1 MVHQPPVGAQGRGLS
16 ATTDTIAAI
25 ATPPGRGGVG
35 MVRISGPAAGAI
47 CEVLTGC
54 PPPPPRHAQLATF
67 NGPDGQS
74 IDRGLCLYF
83 PAPHS
88 FTGEDVVELHGH
100 GGPVVMDMLLARVL
114 ALGASQ
120 ARPGEFSQRA
130 FLNDKLD
137 LAQAEAVA
145 DLIDAASTA
154 AARAALRSLEGAFS
168 RQIEALSERL
178 IELRVQIE
186 AGLDFP
192 DEELDLLADGRL
204 AADAAALADDLHAL
218 VERAGEGRLLREGVT
233 VVLAGSPNV
242 GKSSLLNAL
251 AEREAAI
258 VTAIPGTTRDVLR
271 EYLAIDGLPLHL
283 VDTAGLRDSHDPIEQ
298 EGIRRARAEI
308 AHADHLLFVTEAGA
322 PEPPPPDLLA
332 QATAVTRVINKIDLT
347 GEAPRTAPTGDWTD
361 VYLSVRSGAGLDLLR
376 ARICAAAGFSA
387 AEGQFSARR
396 RHVEALRQAAR
407 AATRSAALLV
417 TGAGPELAA
426 EELRLAQQALGEI
439 TGEVSSEDLLGRIFS
454 SFCIGK

>member
-1 MVHQPPVGAQGRGLS
+1 
-16 ATTDTIAAI
+16 
-25 ATPPGRGGVG
+25 

-47 CEVLTGC
+47 CTALTGRL
-54 PPPPPRHAQLATF
+54 PPPRRVQLATF
-67 NGPDGQS
+67 SDADGQP

-83 PAPHS
+83 PGPRS
-88 FTGEDVVELHGH
+88 FTGQDVVELHGH

-114 ALGASQ
+114 ALGVRQ
-120 ARPGEFSQRA
+120 AGPGEFSQRA

-154 AARAALRSLEGAFS
+154 AARAALRSLDGEFS
-168 RQIEALSERL
+168 RQVGALSERL
-178 IELRVQIE
+178 IGLRVQIE

-204 AADAAALADDLHAL
+204 AADASALADELRAL
-218 VERAGEGRLLREGVT
+218 AGRAGEGRLLREGVT
-233 VVLAGSPNV
+233 VVLAGPPNV

-283 VDTAGLRDSHDPIEQ
+283 VDTAGLRDSQDPIEQ

-308 AHADHLLFVTEAGA
+308 ARADHLLFVTESAA
-322 PEPPPPDLLA
+322 PEQLPSELLA
-332 QATAVTRVINKIDLT
+332 RAGAVTRVINKIDLT
-347 GEAPRTAPTGDWTD
+347 GEPPRSVPAPAWTD

-376 ARICAAAGFSA
+376 ARIRAAAGFA
-387 AEGQFSARR
+387 GTEGQFSARR
-396 RHVEALRQAAR
+396 RHVEALRQAAEST
-407 AATRSAALLV
+407 TRSADLLA

-439 TGEVSSEDLLGRIFS
+439 TGQVSSDDLLGRIFA

>member
-1 MVHQPPVGAQGRGLS
+1 MS
-16 ATTDTIAAI
+16 APTDTIAAI

-35 MVRISGPAAGAI
+35 MVRVSGPAATAI
-47 CEVLTGC
+47 CSALTGRL
-54 PPPPPRHAQLATF
+54 PPPRHAQLASF
-67 NGPDGQS
+67 RDAAGQP
-74 IDRGLCLYF
+74 IDQGLCLYF

-114 ALGASQ
+114 TLGARQ
-120 ARPGEFSQRA
+120 AAPGEFSQRA

-154 AARAALRSLEGAFS
+154 AARAALRSLDGEFS
-168 RQIEALSERL
+168 RQIGALSERL

-204 AADAAALADDLHAL
+204 AADATRLADELHAL
-218 VERAGEGRLLREGVT
+218 VGRADEGRLLREGIS

-308 AHADHLLFVTEAGA
+308 ARADQLLFVTEASA
-322 PEPPPPDLLA
+322 PQQPPPELLA
-332 QATAVTRVINKIDLT
+332 QASALTRVINKIDLT
-347 GEAPRTAPTGDWTD
+347 GEPPRAESAGGWTD

-376 ARICAAAGFSA
+376 ARIREAAGFA
-387 AEGQFSARR
+387 GTEGQFSARR
-396 RHVEALRQAAR
+396 RHVEALRQAAE
-407 AATRSAALLV
+407 ATARSAELLADR
-417 TGAGPELAA
+417 AGPELAA

-439 TGEVSSEDLLGRIFS
+439 TGQVSSDDLLGRIFA

>member
-1 MVHQPPVGAQGRGLS
+1 
-16 ATTDTIAAI
+16 
-25 ATPPGRGGVG
+25 

-47 CEVLTGC
+47 CAALTGRL
-54 PPPPPRHAQLATF
+54 PPPRHAQLASF
-67 NGPDGQS
+67 SDANGQP

-83 PAPHS
+83 PAPRS
-88 FTGEDVVELHGH
+88 FTGQDVVELHGH

-114 ALGASQ
+114 ALGARQ
-120 ARPGEFSQRA
+120 AGPGEFSQRA

-145 DLIDAASTA
+145 DLIDAASSA
-154 AARAALRSLEGAFS
+154 AARAALRSLDGEFS
-168 RQIEALSERL
+168 QQISALSERL
-178 IELRVQIE
+178 IGLRVQIE

-204 AADAAALADDLHAL
+204 AAAAVCLADDLKAL
-218 VERAGEGRLLREGVT
+218 VSRAGEGRLLREGVT
-233 VVLAGSPNV
+233 VVLAGPPNV

-308 AHADHLLFVTEAGA
+308 ARADHLLFVTEAGA
-322 PEPPPPDLLA
+322 LQPPPPELLA
-332 QATAVTRVINKIDLT
+332 QASAVTRVINKIDLT
-347 GEAPRTAPTGDWTD
+347 GEPPRAASAGDWTD

-376 ARICAAAGFSA
+376 ARICAAAGFA
-387 AEGQFSARR
+387 GTEGQFSARR
-396 RHVEALRQAAR
+396 RHVEALRQAAES
-407 AATRSAALLV
+407 TSRSAELLA
-417 TGAGPELAA
+417 TGAGQELAA
-426 EELRLAQQALGEI
+426 EELRLAQRALGEI
-439 TGEVSSEDLLGRIFS
+439 TGEVHSDDLLGRIFA

>member
-1 MVHQPPVGAQGRGLS
+1 
-16 ATTDTIAAI
+16 
-25 ATPPGRGGVG
+25 

-47 CEVLTGC
+47 CEALIGGL
-54 PPPPPRHAQLATF
+54 PPPRQAQLASF
-67 NGPDGQS
+67 SDAEGQP

-83 PAPHS
+83 PAPRS

-114 ALGASQ
+114 ALGARQ
-120 ARPGEFSQRA
+120 AGPGEFSQRA

-145 DLIDAASTA
+145 DLIDAASSA
-154 AARAALRSLEGAFS
+154 AARAALRSLDGAFS
-168 RQIEALSERL
+168 RQVGVLSERL

-192 DEELDLLADGRL
+192 DEELDLFADGRL
-204 AADAAALADDLHAL
+204 AAAAVGLADDLNAL
-218 VERAGEGRLLREGVT
+218 VGRAGEGRLLREGVT
-233 VVLAGSPNV
+233 VVLAGAPNV

-308 AHADHLLFVTEAGA
+308 ARADHLLFVTEAGA
-322 PEPPPPDLLA
+322 PESPPPDLLA
-332 QATAVTRVINKIDLT
+332 QAGAVTRVINKIDLT
-347 GEAPRTAPTGDWTD
+347 GESPRSESASDWTD

-376 ARICAAAGFSA
+376 TRIREAAGFA
-387 AEGQFSARR
+387 GTEGQFSARR
-396 RHVEALRQAAR
+396 RHVEALRQAAE
-407 AATRSAALLV
+407 SAGHSAGLLA

-439 TGEVSSEDLLGRIFS
+439 TGQVHSDDLLGRIFA

>member
-1 MVHQPPVGAQGRGLS
+1 
-16 ATTDTIAAI
+16 
-25 ATPPGRGGVG
+25 
-35 MVRISGPAAGAI
+35 MVRVSGPAAPAI
-47 CEVLTGC
+47 CIALTGRL
-54 PPPPPRHAQLATF
+54 PPPRHAQLARF
-67 NGPDGQS
+67 GDADGTP
-74 IDRGLCLYF
+74 IDQGLCLYF

-88 FTGEDVVELHGH
+88 FTGQDVVELHGH
-100 GGPVVMDMLLARVL
+100 GGPVVMDLLLARVL
-114 ALGASQ
+114 ALGARQ
-120 ARPGEFSQRA
+120 AAPGEFSQRA

-145 DLIDAASTA
+145 DLIDAASAA
-154 AARAALRSLEGAFS
+154 AARAALRSLEGEFS
-168 RQIEALSERL
+168 RQVEALSERL

-204 AADAAALADDLHAL
+204 AADAARLADDLRAL

-233 VVLAGSPNV
+233 VVLAGAPNV

-308 AHADHLLFVTEAGA
+308 ARADHLLFVTEAGA
-322 PEPPPPDLLA
+322 PQSPPPELLE
-332 QATAVTRVINKIDLT
+332 QASSVTRIVNKIDLT
-347 GEAPRTAPTGDWTD
+347 GEPPRTESTDGWTD
-361 VYLSVRSGAGLDLLR
+361 VYLSVRSGAGLGLLR
-376 ARICAAAGFSA
+376 ARIREAAGFTSA
-387 AEGQFSARR
+387 QGQFSARR
-396 RHVEALRQAAR
+396 RHVEALREAAEST
-407 AATRSAALLV
+407 ARSVELLADR
-417 TGAGPELAA
+417 AGPELAA
-426 EELRLAQQALGEI
+426 EELRLAQRALGTI
-439 TGEVSSEDLLGRIFS
+439 TGEVSSDDLLGRIFA

>member
-1 MVHQPPVGAQGRGLS
+1 
-16 ATTDTIAAI
+16 
-25 ATPPGRGGVG
+25 
-35 MVRISGPAAGAI
+35 MVRISGPAAPAI
-47 CEVLTGC
+47 CTALIGRL
-54 PPPPPRHAQLATF
+54 PPPRHAQLARF
-67 NGPDGQS
+67 GDADGTP
-74 IDRGLCLYF
+74 IDHGLCLYF

-88 FTGEDVVELHGH
+88 FTGQDVVELHGH
-100 GGPVVMDMLLARVL
+100 GGPVVMDLLLARVL
-114 ALGASQ
+114 ALGARQ
-120 ARPGEFSQRA
+120 AAPGEFSQRA

-145 DLIDAASTA
+145 DLIDAASAA
-154 AARAALRSLEGAFS
+154 AARAALRSLDGEFS

-178 IELRVQIE
+178 VELRVQIE

-204 AADAAALADDLHAL
+204 AADAARLADDLRAL

-233 VVLAGSPNV
+233 VVLAGAPNV

-283 VDTAGLRDSHDPIEQ
+283 VDTAGLRDSHDPIEL

-308 AHADHLLFVTEAGA
+308 ARADHLLFVTEAGA
-322 PEPPPPDLLA
+322 PQSPPPELLE
-332 QATAVTRVINKIDLT
+332 QASSVTRIVNKIDLT
-347 GEAPRTAPTGDWTD
+347 GEPPRTESATSWTD

-376 ARICAAAGFSA
+376 ARMRAAAGFA
-387 AEGQFSARR
+387 GAQGQFSARR
-396 RHVEALRQAAR
+396 RHVEALRQAAEST
-407 AATRSAALLV
+407 ARSAELLA

-439 TGEVSSEDLLGRIFS
+439 TGEVSSDDLLGRIFA

>member
-1 MVHQPPVGAQGRGLS
+1 
-16 ATTDTIAAI
+16 
-25 ATPPGRGGVG
+25 
-35 MVRISGPAAGAI
+35 MVRLSGPAAAAI
-47 CEVLTGC
+47 CQTLTGRL
-54 PPPPPRHAQLATF
+54 PPPRHAQLATF
-67 NGPDGQS
+67 HDADGQP

-83 PAPHS
+83 PAPRS
-88 FTGEDVVELHGH
+88 FTGQDVVELHGH

-114 ALGASQ
+114 ALGARQ
-120 ARPGEFSQRA
+120 AAPGEFSQRA

-154 AARAALRSLEGAFS
+154 AARAALRSLDGEFS
-168 RQIEALSERL
+168 RQVEALSERL
-178 IELRVQIE
+178 INLRVQIE

-204 AADAAALADDLHAL
+204 VAAAAALADDLGAL
-218 VERAGEGRLLREGVT
+218 VGRAGEGRLLREGVT

-308 AHADHLLFVTEAGA
+308 ERADHLLFVTAADA
-322 PEPPPPDLLA
+322 PESPPSQLLA
-332 QATAVTRVINKIDLT
+332 QAGAVTRVINKIDLT
-347 GEAPRTAPTGDWTD
+347 GEPPRSVPTGAGAD

-376 ARICAAAGFSA
+376 ARIREAAGFA
-387 AEGQFSARR
+387 GTEGQFSARR
-396 RHVEALRQAAR
+396 RHVEALRQAAES
-407 AATRSAALLV
+407 AGHSADLLRS
-417 TGAGPELAA
+417 GAGPELAA

-439 TGEVSSEDLLGRIFS
+439 TGLVHSDDLLGRIFA

>member
-1 MVHQPPVGAQGRGLS
+1 
-16 ATTDTIAAI
+16 
-25 ATPPGRGGVG
+25 

-47 CEVLTGC
+47 CETLTGRL
-54 PPPPPRHAQLATF
+54 PPPRHAQLATF
-67 NGPDGQS
+67 NDPDGQP

-114 ALGASQ
+114 ALGASH

-168 RQIEALSERL
+168 RQVGALSERL

-204 AADAAALADDLHAL
+204 AADAAGLADDLRTL
-218 VERAGEGRLLREGVT
+218 VDRAGEGRLLREGVT

-258 VTAIPGTTRDVLR
+258 VTSIPGTTRDVLR
-271 EYLAIDGLPLHL
+271 EYLAINGLPLHL

-308 AHADHLLFVTEAGA
+308 ARADHLLFVTEAGA
-322 PEPPPPDLLA
+322 PQQPPLDLLA

-347 GEAPRTAPTGDWTD
+347 GEPPCTAPAGDWTD

-376 ARICAAAGFSA
+376 TRICAAAGFSA

-396 RHVEALRQAAR
+396 RHVEALRQAAQ

-417 TGAGPELAA
+417 TDAGPELAA

>member
-1 MVHQPPVGAQGRGLS
+1 
-16 ATTDTIAAI
+16 
-25 ATPPGRGGVG
+25 
-35 MVRISGPAAGAI
+35 MVRVSGPAAPAI
-47 CEVLTGC
+47 CIALAGRL
-54 PPPPPRHAQLATF
+54 PPPRHAQLARF
-67 NGPDGQS
+67 GDADGTP
-74 IDRGLCLYF
+74 IDHGLCLYF

-88 FTGEDVVELHGH
+88 FTGQDVVELHGH
-100 GGPVVMDMLLARVL
+100 GGPVVMDLLLARVL
-114 ALGASQ
+114 ALGARQ
-120 ARPGEFSQRA
+120 AAPGEFSQRA

-145 DLIDAASTA
+145 DLIDAASAA
-154 AARAALRSLEGAFS
+154 AARAALRSLDGELS
-168 RQIEALSERL
+168 RQVGALSERL
-178 IELRVQIE
+178 VELRVQIE

-204 AADAAALADDLHAL
+204 AADAARLTDDLRTL

-233 VVLAGSPNV
+233 VVLAGAPNV

-283 VDTAGLRDSHDPIEQ
+283 VDTAGLRDSHDPIEL

-308 AHADHLLFVTEAGA
+308 ARADHLLFVTEAGA
-322 PEPPPPDLLA
+322 PQPPPPELLA
-332 QATAVTRVINKIDLT
+332 QASSVTRIVNKIDLT
-347 GEAPRTAPTGDWTD
+347 GEPPRTESAAGWTD

-376 ARICAAAGFSA
+376 ARIREAAGFA
-387 AEGQFSARR
+387 GAQGQFSARR
-396 RHVEALRQAAR
+396 RHVEALREAAEST
-407 AATRSAALLV
+407 ARSVELLADR
-417 TGAGPELAA
+417 AGPELAA
-426 EELRLAQQALGEI
+426 EELRLAQQALGTI
-439 TGEVSSEDLLGRIFS
+439 TGEVSSDDLLGRIFA

>member
-1 MVHQPPVGAQGRGLS
+1 MS
-16 ATTDTIAAI
+16 AATDTIAAI

-35 MVRISGPAAGAI
+35 MVRISGPAAAAI
-47 CEVLTGC
+47 CQALTGSL
-54 PPPPPRHAQLATF
+54 PPPRQAQLASF
-67 NGPDGQS
+67 HDADAQA

-83 PAPHS
+83 PAPRS

-114 ALGASQ
+114 ALGARQ
-120 ARPGEFSQRA
+120 AGPGEFSQRA

-154 AARAALRSLEGAFS
+154 GARAALRSLDGALS
-168 RQIEALSERL
+168 REVAALSERL
-178 IELRVQIE
+178 IQLRVQIE

-204 AADAAALADDLHAL
+204 VAAAAALADDLGAL
-218 VERAGEGRLLREGVT
+218 VERAGEGRLLRDGVT

-251 AEREAAI
+251 VQREAAI
-258 VTAIPGTTRDVLR
+258 VTAIAGTTRDVLR

-283 VDTAGLRDSHDPIEQ
+283 VDTAGLRDSQDPIEQ
-298 EGIRRARAEI
+298 EGVRRARLEI
-308 AHADHLLFVTEAGA
+308 ARADHLLFVTQAGA
-322 PEPPPPDLLA
+322 PEQPPPDLLA
-332 QATAVTRVINKIDLT
+332 QAAAVTRVINKIDISHDL
-347 GEAPRTAPTGDWTD
+347 PRSVVGVWTD
-361 VYLSVRSGAGLDLLR
+361 IYLSARTGAGLDLLR
-376 ARICAAAGFSA
+376 SRICAAAGFA
-387 AEGQFSARR
+387 GAEGQFSARR
-396 RHVEALRQAAR
+396 RHVEALRQATEAT
-407 AATRSAALLV
+407 TRSATLLA
-417 TGAGPELAA
+417 TGAGSELAA

-439 TGEVSSEDLLGRIFS
+439 TGTVSSDDLLGRIFS
-454 SFCIGK
+454 SFCLGK

>member
-1 MVHQPPVGAQGRGLS
+1 MVYQPPVGAQGRGLS
-16 ATTDTIAAI
+16 AAADTIAAI

-47 CEVLTGC
+47 CTALTGRL
-54 PPPPPRHAQLATF
+54 PPPRLAQLATF
-67 NGPDGQS
+67 SDTDGTPL
-74 IDRGLCLYF
+74 DRGLCLYF
-83 PAPHS
+83 PAPRS

-114 ALGASQ
+114 ALGARQ
-120 ARPGEFSQRA
+120 AGPGEFSQRA

-154 AARAALRSLEGAFS
+154 AARAALRSLDGEFS
-168 RQIEALSERL
+168 RQIKALSERL
-178 IELRVQIE
+178 IELRAQIE

-192 DEELDLLADGRL
+192 DEELDLLADRRL
-204 AADAAALADDLHAL
+204 AADAQGIAADLRAL
-218 VERAGEGRLLREGVT
+218 LDCAGEGRLLREGVT

-251 AEREAAI
+251 AQREAAI

-298 EGIRRARAEI
+298 EGVRRARAEI
-308 AHADHLLFVTEAGA
+308 ARADHLLFVTEACV
-322 PEPPPPDLLA
+322 PESPPPELLA
-332 QATAVTRVINKIDLT
+332 QASAITRVINKIDLT
-347 GEAPRTAPTGDWTD
+347 GEPPRAASAGDWTD
-361 VYLSVRSGAGLDLLR
+361 VYLSVRNGAGLDLLR
-376 ARICAAAGFSA
+376 ARIREAAGFTGT
-387 AEGQFSARR
+387 EGQFSARR
-396 RHVEALRQAAR
+396 RHVEALRQAAES
-407 AATRSAALLV
+407 AGRSAELLA
-417 TGAGPELAA
+417 TGVGPELAA

-439 TGEVSSEDLLGRIFS
+439 TGAVSSDDLLGRIFT